1 MPVYLY
7 ENLQL
12 PNCHIMF
19 THLEVLPCL
28 PTHLCYI
35 YVYLSKSY
43 YPLEL
48 ISSRTRKKSAKE
60 QVHFIT
66 ESSPW

>member
-12 PNCHIMF
+12 PKMSYNVYY
-19 THLEVLPCL
+19 LEVLPCL